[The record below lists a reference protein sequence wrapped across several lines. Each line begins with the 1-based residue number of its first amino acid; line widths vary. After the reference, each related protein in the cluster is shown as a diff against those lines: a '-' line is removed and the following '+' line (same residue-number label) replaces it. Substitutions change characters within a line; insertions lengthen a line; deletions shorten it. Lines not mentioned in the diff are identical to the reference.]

1 MAESAVGRIA
11 ILGGGVMG
19 ETLLTTALS
28 AGCSPAA
35 IVVAEKDPARARSLE
50 ATYGVEVTSV
60 NTAVRDA
67 DTVLI
72 VVKPQDVAELL
83 PAVRD
88 ALQPGA
94 VVASFVAGV
103 RTRQIEAALPAGT
116 AVIRIMPNTPAVVGE
131 GVFGASPGTAC
142 SDGQVAML
150 GRLLAA
156 GGTFILVEEKLQ
168 DALTAVSGS
177 GPAYV
182 FYLAE
187 AMIAGGVQAGLDE
200 ETARKLTTQTIVGA
214 AKLLSESDEG
224 AAELRQ
230 RVTSPNGT
238 TAAAVAAFDERG
250 VKGAIADGVV
260 AAAQRSAELS
270 GA

>member
-1 MAESAVGRIA
+1 MAESSVGRIA

-28 AGCSPAA
+28 AGCSPDD
-35 IVVAEKDPARARSLE
+35 IVVAEKDPARGQSLE
-50 ATYGVEVTSV
+50 ATYGVKVTSV
-60 NTAVRDA
+60 NAAVRGA

-72 VVKPQDVAELL
+72 VVKPQDVADLL
-83 PAVRD
+83 PVVAD
-88 ALQPGA
+88 SLQPGA
-94 VVASFVAGV
+94 VIASFAAGV
-103 RTRQIEAALPAGT
+103 RTGQIEAALPAGT
-116 AVIRIMPNTPAVVGE
+116 PVIRIMPNTPAVVGE
-131 GVFGASPGTAC
+131 GMFGASPGAAC
-142 SDGQVAML
+142 SDHHLTAMAD
-150 GRLLAA
+150 LLSA
-156 GGTFILVEEKLQ
+156 GGKFVVVEEKLQ

-200 ETARKLTTQTIVGA
+200 ATARELTTQTIFGA
-214 AKLLSESDEG
+214 AKLLSESGEE
-224 AAELRQ
+224 AAELRR

-238 TAAAVAAFDERG
+238 TAAAIAAFDSRD
-250 VKGAIADGVV
+250 VQGAIAEGVM

-270 GA
+270 GT